1 MAIEVDL
8 LDQSGLDALSDK
20 VGEGGTQAAFCPGTV
35 DGDSGGHCELHDASS
50 RLTLDTLD
58 GHLDDDSPKWASGM
72 RN

>member
-1 MAIEVDL
+1 MKRSAAKRFF
-8 LDQSGLDALSDK
+8 SGLMIYDWRFQ
-20 VGEGGTQAAFCPGTV
+20 EGGTRAAFCPGTV

-58 GHLDDDSPKWASGM
+58 GHLDDDSPKWAVGM